1 MTTEMPPE
9 LRALLEQHVA
19 AQQAGH
25 VEPTPV
31 PPPVADTMPP
41 PNAWPAPT
49 QEDEKPPAPVVAAER
64 ESRLEQLAAQ
74 FDTTY
79 EQHAELEGR
88 LKELKDALKSELAL
102 RHPDAEE
109 VVLTSPFLSSPLRM
123 KKGMHLS
130 IKLTDLRE
138 KRRDVYDQFV
148 RETPKVEIRRSRR

>member
-31 PPPVADTMPP
+31 PPPVVDTVPP
-41 PNAWPAPT
+41 PSAWPAPA
-49 QEDEKPPAPVVAAER
+49 QEDEKPPTPVVAAER

-74 FDTTY
+74 YDTVW
-79 EQHAELEGR
+79 EQHAELDAR
-88 LKELKDALKSELAL
+88 LTALKDAIKLELQT

-109 VVLTSPFLSSPLRM
+109 VVLTSPFLSAPLRM
-123 KKGMHLS
+123 KRGMHLS

-138 KRRDVYDQFV
+138 KRPDVYAEFV
-148 RETPKVEIRRSRR
+148 RETPKAELRRARR